1 MPKFKY
7 TAYTPGNESM
17 AVSDTVEAGDRT
29 EATRTLIARGL
40 QPISIEEIPEK
51 GIDWNIQ
58 ITPPKIKQQEL
69 AFFSRQLAT
78 LVGAGIPVL
87 SSLEIAGRS
96 AKKQAFRDA
105 VEEIRHEIT
114 QGNQFSQALTKYPNF
129 FDSLYISMIKAGE
142 SGDLVYSLQRL
153 ADTLEAQ
160 AQQKREIRG
169 ALAYP
174 AVVSIVALVIMTAM
188 LMFVVPA
195 FKDIFEQAGG
205 QLPAMTQML
214 VTASHALQNHFIIIL
229 GTFLGSI
236 FGFRYWKKTDA
247 GRLIWDKIKLSMPIG
262 IGQLVIKVATARYS
276 RTLST
281 LQKSGVPLLQC
292 MEIAAPTAGNKV
304 IENATREAAREV
316 QNGRPLSSALR
327 AADVFPDMAMS
338 MLESGERAGRV
349 GEMLNKVAETY
360 ELEVSNTIKSIKSI
374 IEPVMIVGIGALIGV
389 VVIALY
395 MPMFSIY
402 STVDQNSNQ

>member
-1 MPKFKY
+1 MAKFKY

-17 AVSDTVEAGDRT
+17 PISDTVEAGDRV
-29 EATRTLIARGL
+29 EATRNLIARGL
-40 QPISIEEIPEK
+40 QPVSIEEIPES
-51 GIDWNIQ
+51 GINWNVQ
-58 ITPPKIKQQEL
+58 ITPPKIKPQEL

-96 AKKQAFRDA
+96 ARKQPFRDA
-105 VEEIRHEIT
+105 IEDIRNEIT
-114 QGNQFSQALTKYPNF
+114 QGNQFSQALSNYPNF

-142 SGDLVYSLQRL
+142 NGDLVYALQRL

-169 ALAYP
+169 AMAYP
-174 AVVSIVALVIMTAM
+174 TVVSIVALGIITAM
-188 LMFVVPA
+188 LLFVVPA
-195 FKDIFEQAGG
+195 FQGIFEQAGG
-205 QLPAMTQML
+205 SLPTMTQML
-214 VTASHALQNHFIIIL
+214 VDASDALQNHFPIIAIV
-229 GTFLGSI
+229 FFGSI
-236 FGFRYWKKTDA
+236 FGFRYWKKTEP
-247 GRLIWDKIKLSMPIG
+247 GRLMWDKVKMSIPMG

-281 LQKSGVPLLQC
+281 LQNAGVPLLQC

-327 AADVFPDMAMS
+327 ATDVFPDMAMS

-402 STVDQNSNQ
+402 STVDQNSQQ